1 MCVQLVMVLQA
12 LLAVQSFIT
21 PGGDLEGGGGVQF
34 TKRLDVKLVNI

>member
-21 PGGDLEGGGGVQF
+21 PGGDLEGGGVQF